1 MADKKLILFADDDE
15 LICDLFTFAL
25 DSAGF
30 DIITAH
36 DVKTILQKI
45 EEKKPDIMLLDLT
58 LGDESGVD
66 VLKQMKRTDIPVI
79 MLSGYNMEQ
88 LKEEGVTKYQ
98 CVKDCLTKPV
108 SPDTVT
114 DKIKEILGLK

>member
-30 DIITAH
+30 SVVTAH

-58 LGDESGVD
+58 LGDESAVN
-66 VLKQMKRTDIPVI
+66 VLKQMKNADLPVI

-88 LKEEGVTKYQ
+88 LKEEGVTEYK
-98 CVKDCLTKPV
+98 CVKDCLTKPI
-108 SPDTVT
+108 SPDIVI
-114 DKIKEILGLK
+114 DKVKEILGLK